1 MLVSEQS
8 GFASPGARG
17 ASPVDQWRAD
27 GGNITDAALLS
38 AIAAGDNMA
47 FEQLY
52 DRYSAMV
59 FRVALRILKNRELAE
74 EIVQEAFW
82 RVWRRSA
89 SFERERGS
97 VAQWLFGITHNLCI
111 DELRRMRARPNT
123 VADDDD
129 HPVINR
135 VIDDQIDIPGSAI
148 ASERRDVLRS
158 ALEGLP
164 ESQREAVEMM
174 YLNGLSHQEI
184 ANQLNRPLGTIK
196 TRVRLGLQKL
206 HTIMTARG
214 LLSSD
219 AC

>member
-1 MLVSEQS
+1 MLVREQS
-8 GFASPGARG
+8 GFASPGAQG
-17 ASPVDQWRAD
+17 ANPMNTCPEEGGKIAD
-27 GGNITDAALLS
+27 TALLS
-38 AIAAGDNMA
+38 AIAAGDDLA

-59 FRVALRILKNRELAE
+59 FRVAFRILKNRELAE
-74 EIVQEAFW
+74 EMVQEAFW

-123 VADDDD
+123 VADDNLA
-129 HPVINR
+129 INR

-148 ASERRDVLRS
+148 ASERHDVLRS
-158 ALEGLP
+158 ALEILP

-174 YLNGLSHQEI
+174 YLNGLSQQEI
-184 ANQLNRPLGTIK
+184 ANRLNRPLGTIK

-214 LLSSD
+214 LVSSD

>member
-1 MLVSEQS
+1 MLVREQS

-17 ASPVDQWRAD
+17 ANSMNTCPEEGGKIAD
-27 GGNITDAALLS
+27 TALLS
-38 AIAAGDNMA
+38 AIAAGDDLA

-59 FRVALRILKNRELAE
+59 FRVAFRILKNRELAE
-74 EIVQEAFW
+74 EMVQEAFW

-123 VADDDD
+123 VADDNLA
-129 HPVINR
+129 INR

-148 ASERRDVLRS
+148 ASERHDVLRS
-158 ALEGLP
+158 ALEILP

-174 YLNGLSHQEI
+174 YLNGLSQQEI
-184 ANQLNRPLGTIK
+184 ANRLNRPLGTIK